1 MTLLPSYQRM
11 LKQMDF
17 GVHANTTARY
27 VQQGYQ
33 SDHQSLGCAP
43 GRRLVASASSECSFN
58 ACTVK
63 SGATAPSDG
72 CSVVCNRS
80 HSTDADECSK
90 SCDCT
95 VSTRS
100 ATTCWMLCVKDLDVM
115 LWSDQGVRLSHC
127 AFSSGAYQCSDSD
140 HGSPYDAGAYDR
152 PDSNYDGAVHA
163 FRAFYAVIGRLDS
176 DHRGAIDAFYPV
188 LPRHFHGRQPSVRS
202 ERGARRGP
210 FVHDSHPHLLSDDQL
225 YGIRLV
231 QRNTRPRDQEVIE
244 LLSSSDEASS
254 SDSQSSR
261 ARRRSP
267 SSSNDE
273 EGKAQLKPSR
283 RRLVRTS
290 SVSSSGQRRKR
301 HASSSSA
308 SSQEESDDSAE
319 EHETLVQLKRPVK
332 KPKVA
337 ATKTYV
343 APTPR
348 PRADRRAA
356 GEMRQITEGMSFYE
370 LQAQEQMMAR
380 FQNQNRRKAPA
391 TKPQAEHRSNLRETS
406 TAPRQLKEKVSASE
420 LQAQERAIKQFHR
433 QKARKS
439 APYAYTSESESG
451 ESEESEEKDDEWDRF
466 TKVSTQREVVQ
477 KQKQNVATSRTSAVV
492 NSHRETARKS
502 AGSGSRTGDNRR
514 ASGKQQAARKM
525 AVPKSQGQKTAKGA
539 LDRKPSKTRPG
550 ALPKKQSRDL
560 LSEEESEEDSEE
572 ESEEPSEEE
581 SSEDEVE
588 LVAPPRQEKSSSNK
602 KNVSKRPA
610 SASPSTTCQPKVS
623 VPMVPPPTNAAQSS
637 LRSVLHGVSETQ
649 HIAEKISFRELQ
661 AQEEALK
668 FWRKRNSAGAPST
681 ARKGEHSASTNG
693 TRTAPKTNVSG
704 RRARMGAS
712 QQETPATSS
721 SLTCI
726 APPARNGFLAPSA
739 QIVSAAGC
747 TATPVKKLVDPV
759 IHSTAWRR
767 LVFEEAPP
775 NILHAVSTTPFSTGF
790 DKPLWEYDPKGELKK
805 KCKFVA
811 AAGQGV
817 AITEENFLSQ
827 SPSQSEVNTRWTGI
841 LRPIKFFVASGTGV
855 YSGRKLR
862 IISHG

>member
-1 MTLLPSYQRM
+1 MS
-11 LKQMDF
+11 
-17 GVHANTTARY
+17 
-27 VQQGYQ
+27 
-33 SDHQSLGCAP
+33 
-43 GRRLVASASSECSFN
+43 
-58 ACTVK
+58 
-63 SGATAPSDG
+63 
-72 CSVVCNRS
+72 
-80 HSTDADECSK
+80 
-90 SCDCT
+90 
-95 VSTRS
+95 
-100 ATTCWMLCVKDLDVM
+100 
-115 LWSDQGVRLSHC
+115 
-127 AFSSGAYQCSDSD
+127 
-140 HGSPYDAGAYDR
+140 
-152 PDSNYDGAVHA
+152 
-163 FRAFYAVIGRLDS
+163 
-176 DHRGAIDAFYPV
+176 
-188 LPRHFHGRQPSVRS
+188 
-202 ERGARRGP
+202 
-210 FVHDSHPHLLSDDQL
+210 
-225 YGIRLV
+225 
-231 QRNTRPRDQEVIE
+231 DQEVIE

-319 EHETLVQLKRPVK
+319 EHETVVQLKRPVK

-337 ATKTYV
+337 ATKNYV

-391 TKPQAEHRSNLRETS
+391 TKPQAE
-406 TAPRQLKEKVSASE
+406 

-439 APYAYTSESESG
+439 APYAYT
-451 ESEESEEKDDEWDRF
+451 
-466 TKVSTQREVVQ
+466 T
-477 KQKQNVATSRTSAVV
+477 
-492 NSHRETARKS
+492 
-502 AGSGSRTGDNRR
+502 
-514 ASGKQQAARKM
+514 
-525 AVPKSQGQKTAKGA
+525 
-539 LDRKPSKTRPG
+539 
-550 ALPKKQSRDL
+550 
-560 LSEEESEEDSEE
+560 
-572 ESEEPSEEE
+572 
-581 SSEDEVE
+581 
-588 LVAPPRQEKSSSNK
+588 
-602 KNVSKRPA
+602 
-610 SASPSTTCQPKVS
+610 
-623 VPMVPPPTNAAQSS
+623 
-637 LRSVLHGVSETQ
+637 
-649 HIAEKISFRELQ
+649 
-661 AQEEALK
+661 
-668 FWRKRNSAGAPST
+668 
-681 ARKGEHSASTNG
+681 
-693 TRTAPKTNVSG
+693 
-704 RRARMGAS
+704 
-712 QQETPATSS
+712 
-721 SLTCI
+721 
-726 APPARNGFLAPSA
+726 
-739 QIVSAAGC
+739 
-747 TATPVKKLVDPV
+747 TPVKKLVDPV

-817 AITEENFLSQ
+817 AITEENFASQ
-827 SPSQSEVNTRWTGI
+827 SPSQSEVNTRIHESKWTGI

>member
-1 MTLLPSYQRM
+1 MS
-11 LKQMDF
+11 
-17 GVHANTTARY
+17 
-27 VQQGYQ
+27 
-33 SDHQSLGCAP
+33 
-43 GRRLVASASSECSFN
+43 
-58 ACTVK
+58 
-63 SGATAPSDG
+63 
-72 CSVVCNRS
+72 
-80 HSTDADECSK
+80 
-90 SCDCT
+90 
-95 VSTRS
+95 
-100 ATTCWMLCVKDLDVM
+100 
-115 LWSDQGVRLSHC
+115 
-127 AFSSGAYQCSDSD
+127 
-140 HGSPYDAGAYDR
+140 
-152 PDSNYDGAVHA
+152 
-163 FRAFYAVIGRLDS
+163 
-176 DHRGAIDAFYPV
+176 
-188 LPRHFHGRQPSVRS
+188 
-202 ERGARRGP
+202 
-210 FVHDSHPHLLSDDQL
+210 
-225 YGIRLV
+225 
-231 QRNTRPRDQEVIE
+231 DQEVIE

-319 EHETLVQLKRPVK
+319 EHETVVQLKRPVK

-337 ATKTYV
+337 ATKNYV

-539 LDRKPSKTRPG
+539 LDRKPTKTRPG

-560 LSEEESEEDSEE
+560 LSQEESEEDSEE

-602 KNVSKRPA
+602 KNVSKRSA
-610 SASPSTTCQPKVS
+610 SASPSTTRQPKVS

-817 AITEENFLSQ
+817 AITEENFASQ
-827 SPSQSEVNTRWTGI
+827 SPSQSEVNTRVRE
-841 LRPIKFFVASGTGV
+841 LVEQELPPIKFFVASGTGV

-862 IISHG
+862 IISHDKKYPCRKGTCGASDAAVMTFHPEFQCRSSYDLNICRNVNLLRGGNIQKKIGVAFSATHGWGAYALEPIRKDELVLEYTGELITDEEADRRGAIYDRLSVSYLFGVNSDYVVDAAKKGNKAKFANHKAKEVANLDVRIIASNGEDRIVLFAREAIEVGAELFFDYGYKHDTAPKWSQQDEPRSEKPVYVDDENDEWEQLE

>member
-1 MTLLPSYQRM
+1 MS
-11 LKQMDF
+11 
-17 GVHANTTARY
+17 
-27 VQQGYQ
+27 
-33 SDHQSLGCAP
+33 
-43 GRRLVASASSECSFN
+43 
-58 ACTVK
+58 
-63 SGATAPSDG
+63 
-72 CSVVCNRS
+72 
-80 HSTDADECSK
+80 
-90 SCDCT
+90 
-95 VSTRS
+95 
-100 ATTCWMLCVKDLDVM
+100 
-115 LWSDQGVRLSHC
+115 
-127 AFSSGAYQCSDSD
+127 
-140 HGSPYDAGAYDR
+140 
-152 PDSNYDGAVHA
+152 
-163 FRAFYAVIGRLDS
+163 
-176 DHRGAIDAFYPV
+176 
-188 LPRHFHGRQPSVRS
+188 
-202 ERGARRGP
+202 
-210 FVHDSHPHLLSDDQL
+210 
-225 YGIRLV
+225 
-231 QRNTRPRDQEVIE
+231 DQEVIE

-319 EHETLVQLKRPVK
+319 EHETVVQLKRPVK

-337 ATKTYV
+337 ATKNYV

-391 TKPQAEHRSNLRETS
+391 TKPQA
-406 TAPRQLKEKVSASE
+406 E

-539 LDRKPSKTRPG
+539 LDRKPTKTRPG

-560 LSEEESEEDSEE
+560 LSQEESEEDSEE

-602 KNVSKRPA
+602 KNVSKRSA
-610 SASPSTTCQPKVS
+610 SASPSTTRQPKVS

-817 AITEENFLSQ
+817 AITEENFASQ

>member
-1 MTLLPSYQRM
+1 MS
-11 LKQMDF
+11 
-17 GVHANTTARY
+17 
-27 VQQGYQ
+27 
-33 SDHQSLGCAP
+33 
-43 GRRLVASASSECSFN
+43 
-58 ACTVK
+58 
-63 SGATAPSDG
+63 
-72 CSVVCNRS
+72 
-80 HSTDADECSK
+80 
-90 SCDCT
+90 
-95 VSTRS
+95 
-100 ATTCWMLCVKDLDVM
+100 
-115 LWSDQGVRLSHC
+115 
-127 AFSSGAYQCSDSD
+127 
-140 HGSPYDAGAYDR
+140 
-152 PDSNYDGAVHA
+152 
-163 FRAFYAVIGRLDS
+163 
-176 DHRGAIDAFYPV
+176 
-188 LPRHFHGRQPSVRS
+188 
-202 ERGARRGP
+202 
-210 FVHDSHPHLLSDDQL
+210 
-225 YGIRLV
+225 
-231 QRNTRPRDQEVIE
+231 DQEVIE

-319 EHETLVQLKRPVK
+319 EHETVVQLKRPVK

-337 ATKTYV
+337 ATKNYV

-539 LDRKPSKTRPG
+539 LDRKPTKTRPG

-560 LSEEESEEDSEE
+560 LSQEESEEDSEE

-602 KNVSKRPA
+602 KNVSKRSA
-610 SASPSTTCQPKVS
+610 SASPSTTRQPKVS

-637 LRSVLHGVSETQ
+637 LRSVLHGVT
-649 HIAEKISFRELQ
+649 
-661 AQEEALK
+661 
-668 FWRKRNSAGAPST
+668 
-681 ARKGEHSASTNG
+681 
-693 TRTAPKTNVSG
+693 
-704 RRARMGAS
+704 
-712 QQETPATSS
+712 
-721 SLTCI
+721 
-726 APPARNGFLAPSA
+726 
-739 QIVSAAGC
+739 
-747 TATPVKKLVDPV
+747 TPVKKLVDPV

-817 AITEENFLSQ
+817 AITEENFASQ
-827 SPSQSEVNTRWTGI
+827 SPSQSEVNTRIHESKWTGI